1 MLYNIKHIQ
10 TTNSLT
16 KRKREMQSVK
26 INNMAIYEKA
36 TKILKSIYGK
46 DAVFREGQYEA
57 IEAALTKKKTIVVQK
72 TGWGKTLVYFI
83 AAKMMKGTAIVVSPL
98 LVLMDNQKE
107 TAVKIGLK
115 CVLLNSKTNKEERPE
130 LLNKIKQGQFD
141 IVFTTPETLY
151 SKDVQEVVSNLDIG
165 LFVVDECH
173 CISDWGHDFRLEYGK
188 LNRIIRRLS
197 QMGMYRF
204 WVRLPRQMIGS
215 LMI

>member
-1 MLYNIKHIQ
+1 
-10 TTNSLT
+10 
-16 KRKREMQSVK
+16 MQSVK

>member
-1 MLYNIKHIQ
+1 
-10 TTNSLT
+10 
-16 KRKREMQSVK
+16 
-26 INNMAIYEKA
+26 
-36 TKILKSIYGK
+36 
-46 DAVFREGQYEA
+46 
-57 IEAALTKKKTIVVQK
+57 
-72 TGWGKTLVYFI
+72 
-83 AAKMMKGTAIVVSPL
+83 MKGTAIVVSPL

-197 QMGMYRF
+197 QNGNVSVLGTTATANDRVVDDLKKQFGDDVYVSRGPLTRDTLHIEIL
-204 WVRLPRQMIGS
+204 RLETRAERYVWLKNNLAKLPGTGI
-215 LMI
+215 IYCITIFHFN

>member
-26 INNMAIYEKA
+26 INNMTIYEKA

-107 TAVKIGLK
+107 AAVKIGLK

-165 LFVVDECH
+165 LFVVDECPTACH
-173 CISDWGHDFRLEYGK
+173 GF
-188 LNRIIRRLS
+188 
-197 QMGMYRF
+197 
-204 WVRLPRQMIGS
+204 
-215 LMI
+215 